1 MNTPLRGSPHEQHQD
16 MGPGQEFDAIRLL
29 MRRWGDLAV
38 GIGDDAAVLPSVGTR
53 TRVVSTDACVEG
65 AHFRR
70 GWIRPD
76 EIGARAAA
84 AALSDLAAMGAR
96 ADAVLLAMTVP
107 DEWREALGDI
117 ADGIAR
123 VVRPTGARI
132 VGGNLSRGPALS
144 ITTTALGSAT
154 RPISRRGAL
163 PGDVLVVTGELGGP
177 GSAVHAWDAGGAPS
191 TWARRRFAAPEPRLA
206 EGVALE
212 EAGVHAMLDI
222 SDGLIADARHLA
234 AASGVR
240 LRIDGHRLPLGD
252 GMTMLEALQ
261 SGEEYEL
268 LAAVPHTAAT
278 ALLTMWPTRFS
289 VSLTP
294 VGRVV
299 AHEPGGAVD
308 VLDADGQVING
319 TGDGQRVEFTPGH
332 DHFSG

>member
-1 MNTPLRGSPHEQHQD
+1 MNTPLRGLPPDQHQA
-16 MGPGQEFDAIRLL
+16 MGPGHEFDAIRLL
-29 MRRWGDLAV
+29 MARWGDLAV

-53 TRVVSTDACVEG
+53 SRVISTDACVEG

-96 ADAVLLAMTVP
+96 ADAVLLAMTIP
-107 DEWREALGDI
+107 DEWRDSLGDI

-144 ITTTALGSAT
+144 ITTTALGSAS
-154 RPISRRGAL
+154 RPIARRGAI

-177 GSAVHAWDAGGAPS
+177 GAAVREWDAGHEPS
-191 TWARRRFAAPEPRLA
+191 PWARRRFASPEPRLA

-212 EAGVHAMLDI
+212 LAGVHAMLDI
-222 SDGLIADARHLA
+222 SDGLVADARHLA

-240 LRIDGHRLPLGD
+240 IRIEAQLVPLGH
-252 GMTMLEALQ
+252 GITVREALE

-268 LAAVPHTAAT
+268 LAAVPQHAAT
-278 ALLTMWPTRFS
+278 TLLTEWPTRFG
-289 VSLTP
+289 VPLTAI
-294 VGRVV
+294 GRVV
-299 AHEPGGAVD
+299 AHEEGGAVEVVGVD
-308 VLDADGQVING
+308 ETAING
-319 TGDGQRVEFTPGH
+319 TSIAPRVEFVTGH
-332 DHFSG
+332 DHFSK